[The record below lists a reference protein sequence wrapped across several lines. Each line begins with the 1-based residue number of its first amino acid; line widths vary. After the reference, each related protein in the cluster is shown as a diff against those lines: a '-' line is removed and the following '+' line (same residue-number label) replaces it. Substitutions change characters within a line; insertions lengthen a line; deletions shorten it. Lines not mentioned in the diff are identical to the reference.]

1 MKKPTYDINIP
12 ALVRFDTELCLAAR
26 MLYGEIN
33 ALCDARG
40 YCWASNQYFA
50 QLYQV
55 KRKAVSRWIQQLE
68 ERHYVRIEIDPT
80 QGNLRQIYPTTYPSK
95 KDELSSKKGTGQSLS
110 EKGYP
115 PKKATVASP
124 LLIDKYIDNIDR
136 VYTMS
141 SQKDIVNSEDRER
154 VSGREQEA
162 LQNGSV
168 SASHPPLARHPLP
181 PENTSQK
188 FAKPSIKEAE
198 EYMLSQE
205 ELCTSTVTARAQ
217 ALRFV
222 NYYESNGWKVGRNAM
237 KDWRAAAN
245 NWLLNAETYQPTKQT
260 ANNYLHSGGPKDYSI
275 PL

>member
-1 MKKPTYDINIP
+1 MRQPTYDINIP
-12 ALVRFDTELCLAAR
+12 ASVRFDTELCLAAR

-33 ALCDARG
+33 ALCDERG

-95 KDELSSKKGTGQSLS
+95 KDGLSSEKETGQPLS

-115 PKKATVASP
+115 PEKTAVANP
-124 LLIDKYIDNIDR
+124 LLIDKNIDNIDR

-141 SQKDIVNSEDRER
+141 SQKGIVNSEDREE
-154 VSGREQEA
+154 VFSREREA
-162 LQNGSV
+162 SQDGSV
-168 SASHPPLARHPLP
+168 SAPHPPVAPYPLP
-181 PENTSQK
+181 PRK
-188 FAKPSIKEAE
+188 PKAFAKPSVKEAE
-198 EYMLSQE
+198 EYMLSQK
-205 ELCTSTVTARAQ
+205 ELCANAITARAQ

-245 NWLLNAETYQPTKQT
+245 NWLLNTEAYQSTKQT
-260 ANNYLHSGGPKDYSI
+260 ANNHLHSGGKKDYSI